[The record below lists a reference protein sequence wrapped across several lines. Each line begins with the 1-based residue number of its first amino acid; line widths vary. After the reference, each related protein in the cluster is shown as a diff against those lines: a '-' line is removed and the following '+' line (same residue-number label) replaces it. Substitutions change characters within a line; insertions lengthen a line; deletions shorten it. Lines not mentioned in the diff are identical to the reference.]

1 MNVPGSL
8 RRKRSNE
15 GNERDERETGRS
27 RGPPRN
33 LYRGLPRNRLRAAN
47 RCDSDEEMAGR
58 NRRCRSR
65 SGWRLSP
72 GGIRRNASR
81 RSLRRDCALTIPLI
95 SNEPVNIGEKRLF
108 EHELAEF
115 FHERPQS
122 RLPHGWNELI
132 MHAALTEQ
140 GMCSPLGG
148 AGFEMFVKS
157 ESLASGAEQRQ
168 KSRRQSIEQPQTIA
182 PFGRVDA
189 DLSHAHAKV
198 RILGIAEA
206 AFYAPTFGIFF

>member
-1 MNVPGSL
+1 MT
-8 RRKRSNE
+8 E
-15 GNERDERETGRS
+15 FDQADWEA
-27 RGPPRN
+27 
-33 LYRGLPRNRLRAAN
+33 LRAAVHT
-47 RCDSDEEMAGR
+47 
-58 NRRCRSR
+58 
-65 SGWRLSP
+65 
-72 GGIRRNASR
+72 
-81 RSLRRDCALTIPLI
+81 LTIPLI
-95 SNEPVNIGEKRLF
+95 SNEPINIGEKRLF

-122 RLPHGWNELI
+122 RLLHGWNELI

-148 AGFEMFVKS
+148 AGFEMFVES
-157 ESLASGAEQRQ
+157 ESFASGAEQRQ

-206 AFYAPTFGIFF
+206 AFYAPTFGIFL